1 MIEVAAWTYSR
12 DLPDALA
19 FFQRALAISA
29 NRALA
34 AALIRRRPLPD
45 GDTVELTLPPDAPP
59 PVPNSRLSSLWSSSI
74 RSFNA
79 AAFRRSRADTSANI
93 EFMFRAI

>member
-1 MIEVAAWTYSR
+1 MLYSR
-12 DLPDALA
+12 VLPAALA

-34 AALIRRRPLPD
+34 AALIRRRPVLEEE
-45 GDTVELTLPPDAPP
+45 TVEVTLLPPL
-59 PVPNSRLSSLWSSSI
+59 VPNRRLSSLWSASI

-79 AAFRRSRADTSANI
+79 AAFRRSRADTSASN
-93 EFMFRAI
+93 EFMLPEI